1 MSAVVI
7 KQISG
12 WSTQVVGT
20 AQLHLKIQFDG
31 HGYWLIAEE
40 ANGGYCLDCWHPS
53 LAKAEKTARD
63 QFGIN
68 PGDWEY
74 VAVS

>member
-7 KQISG
+7 KQITA
-12 WSTQVVGT
+12 WSPKT
-20 AQLHLKIQFDG
+20 ADTPPLHLKIQFDG

-40 ANGGYCLDCWHPS
+40 ANGGYCLACWHPS
-53 LAKAEKTARD
+53 LAKAEQTAQD
-63 QFGIN
+63 QFGATAA
-68 PGDWEY
+68 DWEL